1 MNKLIK
7 IEMEREQ
14 EYQRKLLEEAKKAE
28 AANRAKTEFLQR
40 MSHDIRTPINGILGM
55 IQMIRRTIKI
65 RKR

>member
-40 MSHDIRTPINGILGM
+40 MSYNICSNRISYCWI
-55 IQMIRRTIKI
+55 
-65 RKR
+65 